1 MLRGEPRYR
10 PSGRMI
16 MQVILLASLLAFAAG
31 TATAAAAAAAA
42 SLSMETTSNKA
53 LQASPSAPLARWT
66 RLVSTQLNGAV
77 NALACTQRRTDVTRS
92 NDIDMA
98 HDLIALYK
106 SVYYYYYYYVQKITS
121 SRHP

>member
-1 MLRGEPRYR
+1 
-10 PSGRMI
+10 
-16 MQVILLASLLAFAAG
+16 MQVILLASLPAFAAG

-66 RLVSTQLNGAV
+66 RVVSTQLNDAV

-92 NDIDMA
+92 NDISIDMA

-106 SVYYYYYYYVQKITS
+106 SVYYYYYYYYVQKITS

>member
-1 MLRGEPRYR
+1 
-10 PSGRMI
+10 

-31 TATAAAAAAAA
+31 TATAAAAAAAAA

-53 LQASPSAPLARWT
+53 LQASPSAPLLARWT
-66 RLVSTQLNGAV
+66 RLVSTQLNDAV